1 MQAPADPA
9 HSGLPLAACSTMHP
23 QLAPMPPQLE
33 QLLSLRSCPHCGEG
47 LELGP
52 GVDLLTATC
61 PHPRCGR
68 PLHVEDAAAEQAFR
82 RFSSQQ
88 KLRECPKCG
97 AMVERVHGC
106 NHMTC
111 RRGGSCGLAQQRDG
125 MACTCACR
133 PAVRSILT
141 GLDSTCIC
149 PAAGWMQQ

>member
-1 MQAPADPA
+1 MRWHCCLFHSYPICIPSLANAPAA
-9 HSGLPLAACSTMHP
+9 
-23 QLAPMPPQLE
+23 E
-33 QLLSLRSCPHCGEG
+33 QLLSLRSSPHCGEG

-82 RFSSQQ
+82 RFSNQQ
-88 KLRECPKCG
+88 KFRECPKCG

-111 RRGGSCGLAQQRDG
+111 R
-125 MACTCACR
+125 
-133 PAVRSILT
+133 
-141 GLDSTCIC
+141 
-149 PAAGWMQQ
+149 